1 MGEQDRSDHATN
13 VTETDANITAVG
25 DIVDDKTPHPLSP
38 DIVDRLRHMAW
49 LAPEGEPYADAL
61 LEAADEIQRL
71 RALCSDL
78 HHDATC
84 HKSFCRLCGE
94 GVREWEVQRGNGRP
108 LTAEQCA
115 EWAQANVDSLGL
127 LVKPQQNSTLRRF
140 VAKLKKE
147 ARRG

>member
-1 MGEQDRSDHATN
+1 MG
-13 VTETDANITAVG
+13 
-25 DIVDDKTPHPLSP
+25 
-38 DIVDRLRHMAW
+38 DIVDRLLIAAMEIFPGRFMSIDG
-49 LAPEGEPYADAL
+49 PL
-61 LEAADEIQRL
+61 LTEAADEIERL

>member
-1 MGEQDRSDHATN
+1 MD
-13 VTETDANITAVG
+13 
-25 DIVDDKTPHPLSP
+25 DIVT
-38 DIVDRLRHMAW
+38 RLRSEH
-49 LAPEGEPYADAL
+49 YHIDRDDFNCISC
-61 LEAADEIQRL
+61 EAADEIQRL

-147 ARRG
+147 ARHG